1 MARTIVVLSTRLA
14 AVLPA
19 AALPALRAAARVLA
33 DGSVPAELA
42 ASAGAERFD
51 GAGADASEP
60 GPEAGAANPPSWP
73 AESCVLITA
82 DPAHPLL
89 TSADAVFAVPEPPG
103 AALLDAVA
111 VMDRLRSPGG
121 CPWDAEQTHLSL
133 LQYLVEECYELYQAV
148 EDADRP
154 ALREEL
160 GDVLLQVLFHSR
172 VAAEGGVKP
181 YPPESAPFDIDD
193 VAADLV
199 RKLVD
204 RHPHVFPAEGGA
216 EVEKVR
222 TASDQEV
229 RWEQLKRVEKRRESS
244 VDGVAL
250 SQPAAAL
257 TAKLVSRATKAGL
270 PAELSARPARAD
282 APGGGGD
289 RLFAL
294 VAELKLA
301 GADPEQVLREVA
313 RGFAADV
320 RAAEAAAR
328 AEGLDSHG
336 LTAAEWL
343 RFWPRGGAADLP
355 RNDGAPGS
363 R

>member
-1 MARTIVVLSTRLA
+1 MARTIVLLSTRLA

-19 AALPALRAAARVLA
+19 AALPALRAAERVLA
-33 DGSVPAELA
+33 DGSVPPDLA
-42 ASAGAERFD
+42 ASAGAERV
-51 GAGADASEP
+51 
-60 GPEAGAANPPSWP
+60 EAPSGWP
-73 AESCVLITA
+73 AESCALLTTDA
-82 DPAHPLL
+82 AHPLL
-89 TSADAVFAVPEPPG
+89 ASADAVVAVPEPAG

-181 YPPESAPFDIDD
+181 YPPESPPFGIDE

-204 RHPHVFPAEGGA
+204 RHPHVFPAEGGGV
-216 EVEKVR
+216 VEQVR

-257 TAKLVSRATKAGL
+257 AAKLVSRATKAGL
-270 PAELSARPARAD
+270 PAELAGAD
-282 APGGGGD
+282 ALQRPGGGAGQ

-294 VAELKLA
+294 VAEVKLA
-301 GADPEQVLREVA
+301 GADPEQLLREAA
-313 RGFAADV
+313 RGFAAEV
-320 RAAEAAAR
+320 RAAESAAR
-328 AEGLDSHG
+328 DAGLDPHA
-336 LTAAEWL
+336 LTAADWL
-343 RFWPRGGAADLP
+343 RYWPSDRDEP
-355 RNDGAPGS
+355 SSP
-363 R
+363 

>member
-19 AALPALRAAARVLA
+19 AALPALRAAERVLA

-51 GAGADASEP
+51 GAGTP
-60 GPEAGAANPPSWP
+60 GPEAGPADPPSWP

-89 TSADAVFAVPEPPG
+89 ASADAVFAVPEPPG

-181 YPPESAPFDIDD
+181 YPPDSAPFGIDE

-204 RHPHVFPAEGGA
+204 RHPHVFPVEGGD
-216 EVEKVR
+216 VESGDVESGDVVEQVR

-244 VDGVAL
+244 VDG
-250 SQPAAAL
+250 
-257 TAKLVSRATKAGL
+257 
-270 PAELSARPARAD
+270 
-282 APGGGGD
+282 
-289 RLFAL
+289 
-294 VAELKLA
+294 
-301 GADPEQVLREVA
+301 
-313 RGFAADV
+313 
-320 RAAEAAAR
+320 
-328 AEGLDSHG
+328 
-336 LTAAEWL
+336 
-343 RFWPRGGAADLP
+343 
-355 RNDGAPGS
+355 
-363 R
+363 

>member
-1 MARTIVVLSTRLA
+1 MARTLVVLSGRLG

-19 AALPALRAAARVLA
+19 AALPALRGAEHVLA
-33 DGSVPAELA
+33 DASVPAEV
-42 ASAGAERFD
+42 AE
-51 GAGADASEP
+51 A
-60 GPEAGAANPPSWP
+60 AGAAFV
-73 AESCVLITA
+73 AESSSGSGPGSVGWAADSCVLLTA

-89 TSADAVFAVPEPPG
+89 ASADSVLTVPEPPG

-160 GDVLLQVLFHSR
+160 GDVLLQVLFHAR
-172 VAAEGGVKP
+172 VATEGGIKP
-181 YPPESAPFDIDD
+181 YPPEAEPFGIDE

-204 RHPHVFPAEGGA
+204 RHPHVFAA
-216 EVEKVR
+216 EVAPADQVR

-229 RWEQLKRVEKRRESS
+229 RWDELKRVEKRRESS

-257 TAKLVSRATKAGL
+257 AAKLVSRAGKAGL
-270 PAELSARPARAD
+270 PAALTAQASLGNG
-282 APGGGGD
+282 PGE

-294 VAELKLA
+294 VAEVKLA
-301 GADPEQVLREVA
+301 GADPEQVLRAAA
-313 RGFAADV
+313 RRFAADV
-320 RAAEAAAR
+320 RAAEGAAR
-328 AEGLDSHG
+328 LAGLDSHQLG
-336 LTAAEWL
+336 AGDWN
-343 RFWPRGGAADLP
+343 RFWPNGP
-355 RNDGAPGS
+355 S
-363 R
+363 

>member
-1 MARTIVVLSTRLA
+1 MARTLVVLSGRLG

-19 AALPALRAAARVLA
+19 AALPALRGAEHVLA
-33 DGSVPAELA
+33 DASVPAEVA
-42 ASAGAERFD
+42 EAAGARPVPGQVPGSD
-51 GAGADASEP
+51 G
-60 GPEAGAANPPSWP
+60 WP
-73 AESCVLITA
+73 AESCVLLTT
-82 DPAHPLL
+82 DPTHPLV
-89 TSADAVFAVPEPPG
+89 TSADAVLAVPEPPG

-111 VMDRLRSPGG
+111 VMDQLRSPSG

-148 EDADRP
+148 EDADRQ

-181 YPPESAPFDIDD
+181 YPPEAPAFGIDE

-204 RHPHVFPAEGGA
+204 RHPHVFAA
-216 EVEKVR
+216 EVAPADQVR

-229 RWEQLKRVEKRRESS
+229 RWDEIKRVEKRRESS

-257 TAKLVSRATKAGL
+257 AAKLVSRAGKAGL
-270 PAELSARPARAD
+270 PASLTGAASLGCG
-282 APGGGGD
+282 PGE

-294 VAELKLA
+294 VAEVKLA
-301 GADPEQVLREVA
+301 GDDPEQVLRAAA
-313 RGFAADV
+313 RVFAEDV
-320 RAAEAAAR
+320 RAAELAAR
-328 AEGLDSHG
+328 AAGLDPHR
-336 LTAAEWL
+336 LVAADWN
-343 RFWPRGGAADLP
+343 RFWPGGQ
-355 RNDGAPGS
+355 G
-363 R
+363 

>member
-1 MARTIVVLSTRLA
+1 LA

-19 AALPALRAAARVLA
+19 AALPALRAAERVLA

-51 GAGADASEP
+51 GAGTP
-60 GPEAGAANPPSWP
+60 GPEAGPADPPSWP

-89 TSADAVFAVPEPPG
+89 ASADAVFAVPEPPG
-103 AALLDAVA
+103 AALLDAIA

-133 LQYLVEECYELYQAV
+133 LKYLVEECYELYQAV
-148 EDADRP
+148 EDADRA

-160 GDVLLQVLFHSR
+160 GDVLLQVLFHAR
-172 VAAEGGVKP
+172 VATEGGVEP
-181 YPPESAPFDIDD
+181 YSPDAGADSARFGIDE

-204 RHPHVFPAEGGA
+204 RHPHVFPPDGQA
-216 EVEKVR
+216 EVAPGDRVR

-229 RWEQLKRVEKRRESS
+229 RWEELKRAEKRRGSS
-244 VDGVAL
+244 MDGVAM

-257 TAKLVSRATKAGL
+257 IAKLVSRARKAGL
-270 PAELSARPARAD
+270 PEELVYSVNGSLYD
-282 APGGGGD
+282 
-289 RLFAL
+289 LFER
-294 VAELKLA
+294 VAEA
-301 GADPEQVLREVA
+301 GWGGADPERELRSSA
-313 RGFAADV
+313 RWFDRAV
-320 RAAEAAAR
+320 RAAESAAK
-328 AEGLDSHG
+328 AEGLDPHA
-336 LTAAEWL
+336 LTEADWH
-343 RFWPRGGAADLP
+343 RFWPDRSL
-355 RNDGAPGS
+355 
-363 R
+363 

>member
-1 MARTIVVLSTRLA
+1 MARTLVVLSGRLG

-19 AALPALRAAARVLA
+19 AALPALRGAEHVLA
-33 DGSVPAELA
+33 DFSVPAEI
-42 ASAGAERFD
+42 AE
-51 GAGADASEP
+51 A
-60 GPEAGAANPPSWP
+60 AGAAPVPDSTPGSAGWP
-73 AESCVLITA
+73 ADSCVLLTT

-89 TSADAVFAVPEPPG
+89 ASADAVLTVPEPPG

-160 GDVLLQVLFHSR
+160 GDVLLQVLFHAR

-181 YPPESAPFDIDD
+181 YPPEAGPFGIDE

-199 RKLVD
+199 RKLVA
-204 RHPHVFPAEGGA
+204 RHPHVFAA
-216 EVEKVR
+216 EVAPADQVR

-229 RWEQLKRVEKRRESS
+229 RWDELKRVEKRRESS

-257 TAKLVSRATKAGL
+257 AAKLVSRAGKAGL
-270 PAELSARPARAD
+270 PAALAGAAHVGD
-282 APGGGGD
+282 GPGE

-294 VAELKLA
+294 VAEVKLA
-301 GADPEQVLREVA
+301 GADPEQVLRTAA
-313 RGFAADV
+313 RRFAADV
-320 RAAEAAAR
+320 RTAEQSAR
-328 AEGLDSHG
+328 LAGLDSHQLG
-336 LTAAEWL
+336 ADDWN
-343 RFWPRGGAADLP
+343 RFWPNGQ
-355 RNDGAPGS
+355 S
-363 R
+363 